1 MLKMLVDY
9 IFNNNLN
16 IDKTTFL
23 TIIIGQITIYGILL
37 TFFQFVVS
45 YQENKREVTQYLGR
59 NLTSYFIKKIYFL
72 LIIYYI
78 KITLK

>member
-45 YQENKREVTQYLGR
+45 YQENKREVTQYLVEI
-59 NLTSYFIKKIYFL
+59 LY
-72 LIIYYI
+72 LISV
-78 KITLK
+78 

>member
-45 YQENKREVTQYLGR
+45 YQENKREVTQY
-59 NLTSYFIKKIYFL
+59 FK
-72 LIIYYI
+72 
-78 KITLK
+78 

>member
-45 YQENKREVTQYLGR
+45 YQENKREVTQYLGS
-59 NLTSYFIKKIYFL
+59 NLTIYFIKKNIFLIDNLLYKNYF
-72 LIIYYI
+72 
-78 KITLK
+78 